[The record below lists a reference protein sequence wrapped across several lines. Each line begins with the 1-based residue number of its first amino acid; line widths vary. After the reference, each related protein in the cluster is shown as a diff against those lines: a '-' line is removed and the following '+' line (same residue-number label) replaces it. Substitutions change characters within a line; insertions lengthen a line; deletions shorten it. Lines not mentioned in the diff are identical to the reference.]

1 MFCLYQWVTVA
12 LSAGRLVWIWAAGP
26 AVCRGAAAGACCGA
40 CALATVV
47 MSANRMEADASLFT
61 GASPP
66 VKHGGASLLV
76 KDGELLPQGNVTPG
90 ARFPGAHSAVEVRSS
105 SRSTPALERPRR
117 CPTRSGH
124 RAHLRSQLCRLA
136 DRRRKRVRRAVN

>member
-26 AVCRGAAAGACCGA
+26 ATCRGAAGGACCGA

-61 GASPP
+61 DVSSGE
-66 VKHGGASLLV
+66 GC
-76 KDGELLPQGNVTPG
+76 ELLPQGNVTAGP
-90 ARFPGAHSAVEVRSS
+90 RFPVGPLR
-105 SRSTPALERPRR
+105 RR
-117 CPTRSGH
+117 CASMCGPVDFHAEAGAAAPMLHALSPP
-124 RAHLRSQLCRLA
+124 
-136 DRRRKRVRRAVN
+136 RAVPGLNYVG

>member
-26 AVCRGAAAGACCGA
+26 ATCRGAVGGACCGA

-61 GASPP
+61 DVSSGE
-66 VKHGGASLLV
+66 GC
-76 KDGELLPQGNVTPG
+76 ELLPQGNVTAGP
-90 ARFPGAHSAVEVRSS
+90 RFPVDRCAVDVRAGRL
-105 SRSTPALERPRR
+105 SR
-117 CPTRSGH
+117 
-124 RAHLRSQLCRLA
+124 
-136 DRRRKRVRRAVN
+136 